1 MELQIIHHFGELI
14 MIGLLKMV
22 FKCGHL
28 DWTLKKS
35 EIFIIMFT
43 I

>member
-1 MELQIIHHFGELI
+1 MELQIIHHFGELT

-28 DWTLKKS
+28 DCSLNQN
-35 EIFIIMFT
+35 EIFIIMLND
-43 I
+43 